1 MGRKKRV
8 ALIGG
13 GLVGLSTAYAIS
25 NRWPDVHIDLF
36 EKEERVSAHQSGR
49 NSGVIHSGIYYK
61 PGSLKAKLCRA
72 GREKLIEFCTA
83 EDVRFETC
91 GKIIVA
97 VTPQEVPRL
106 EAIYERGR
114 ENNVRCTLI
123 SSEEIAEFEP
133 FATGLK
139 AIHVPDAGIV
149 DFPGVAKRLEAIL
162 RSRGHTIRLGAPVDS
177 LQQTDGGAALTS
189 QGQMHSFDLI
199 VSCGGLQADRL
210 AQMAGAKTD
219 FQIVP
224 FRGVYYEMTPD
235 ARRLC
240 RNLIYPVP
248 DPAYPFLGV
257 HFTRMTDGRIEVG
270 PNAILATGREGYS
283 LKNWNLTDISEA
295 VRFAGFRHLA
305 RNHWKKGV
313 DELHRTLS
321 KNAYLKALK
330 TLVPTIKAEDMI
342 PCRSGIRA
350 QALRPDGS
358 MVDDFVILEQP
369 NMVHMC
375 NAPSPAATACL
386 SIGEFISDRLSERL
400 V

>member
-1 MGRKKRV
+1 MGRQQRV

-25 NRWPDVHIDLF
+25 NRWPDVQIDLF

-61 PGSLKAKLCRA
+61 PGSLKAKLCHA

-97 VTPQEVPRL
+97 VTPAEVPRL
-106 EAIYERGR
+106 DAIYERGR

-224 FRGVYYEMTPD
+224 FRGVYYELTPD

-369 NMVHMC
+369 NMVHVC

-386 SIGEFISDRLSERL
+386 SIGEFISDRLSGRL